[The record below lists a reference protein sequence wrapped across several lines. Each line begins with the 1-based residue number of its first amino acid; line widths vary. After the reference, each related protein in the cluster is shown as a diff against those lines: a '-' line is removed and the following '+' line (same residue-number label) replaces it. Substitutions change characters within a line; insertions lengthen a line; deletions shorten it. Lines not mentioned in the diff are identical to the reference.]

1 MNAVTTNAATV
12 PQWLDQH
19 IWPQISS
26 MLLND
31 AYFKL
36 MDHAHELTGQFNGP
50 IGALIVSGYVT
61 SQVIAIR
68 RLCDNRRDVISLRRV
83 LSKAK
88 AGNLAPADQ
97 IGTLLSRL
105 DSCNQVCNLAN
116 NYIAHTADPTR
127 RPSLGDWNLHV
138 QQITGAQKAI
148 SQVAVILDRDLL
160 QRSNH
165 VALIPVPQFDIMQEF
180 RSWVPEDQIDAL
192 RTFWRDHN
200 KAVNE
205 WSLHGR
211 KKKWVRANIQDGT
224 QPIRASGCC
233 VATRSKA

>member
-36 MDHAHELTGQFNGP
+36 MDHAHRLTGEFNGP
-50 IGALIVSGYVT
+50 IGAFIVNGHVT
-61 SQVIAIR
+61 SQVVAIR
-68 RLCDNRRDVISLRRV
+68 RLCDSRRDVISLRRV
-83 LSKAK
+83 LLETKAE
-88 AGNLAPADQ
+88 NLAPADQ
-97 IGTLLSRL
+97 IDALLSRL
-105 DSCNQVCNLAN
+105 DSCNQVCNLTN

-127 RPSLGDWNLHV
+127 RPNLSDWNLHV
-138 QQITGAQKAI
+138 QQITEAQRAI

-160 QRSNH
+160 LRSNH

-180 RSWVPEDQIDAL
+180 RPWVPEDQINAL
-192 RTFWRDHN
+192 RTFWWDHN
-200 KAVNE
+200 RAVNE
-205 WSLHGR
+205 WSL
-211 KKKWVRANIQDGT
+211 RARPT
-224 QPIRASGCC
+224 Q
-233 VATRSKA
+233 